1 MKSYR
6 EIAIPKDPV
15 KETLRTAKATM
26 KGRPQAKG
34 LAQIEARVAELE
46 ATIIAMIERFDLG

>member
-1 MKSYR
+1 MKSYK

-15 KETLRTAKATM
+15 KETLRTAKAVM

-34 LAQIEARVAELE
+34 LAQLEARVAELE
-46 ATIIAMIERFDLG
+46 ATIIAMIERFNLG